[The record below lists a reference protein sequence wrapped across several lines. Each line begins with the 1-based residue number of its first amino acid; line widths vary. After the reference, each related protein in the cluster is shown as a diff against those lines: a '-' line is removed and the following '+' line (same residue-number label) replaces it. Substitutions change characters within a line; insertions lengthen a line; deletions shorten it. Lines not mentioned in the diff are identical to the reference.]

1 MKENKTIW
9 NGYPIIGDT
18 KELDVI
24 LTSECFI
31 NIEMDDI
38 ISSLSLAGNNYVASG
53 LATTIS
59 SAFTSAVGK
68 LPTTLNKAKR
78 LLIQFVCGDK
88 QVEIA
93 ELSSITKMLNEASSE
108 MSLLWGIASDSSL
121 GEDFKVIIL
130 LSE

>member
-9 NGYPIIGDT
+9 NGYPIIGYT

-24 LTSECFI
+24 LTSEGLI

-88 QVEIA
+88 RVEMA

-121 GEDFKVIIL
+121 GDNFKVIIL